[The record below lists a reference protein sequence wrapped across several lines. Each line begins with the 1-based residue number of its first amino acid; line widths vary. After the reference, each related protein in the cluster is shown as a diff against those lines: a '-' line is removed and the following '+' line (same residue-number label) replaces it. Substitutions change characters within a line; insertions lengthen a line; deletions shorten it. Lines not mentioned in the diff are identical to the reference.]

1 MDLNQANQLLALY
14 GNRLPIESMEMAKN
28 KLLSMDH
35 SVASIRMAQFKDPT
49 MALIL
54 SVIVGPLGVDRF
66 YIGDVGLGVGKLL
79 TCGGAYIWWLI
90 DLFMIQDATKKKNLE
105 LLLMF
110 LPSLIIANQKEC
122 AENP

>member
-1 MDLNQANQLLALY
+1 MDINQANQLLALY
-14 GNRLPIESMEMAKN
+14 GSRLPIESMEMAKN

-110 LPSLIIANQKEC
+110 
-122 AENP
+122 